1 MGSLLIKPVQRVLK
15 YPLLLREILSLTSPT
30 HDDHDDLS
38 AAVKEIQ
45 EVADNINEIKRRK
58 DIVEKIVGDKKKT
71 EMNVSYRVISLCAS
85 IDFLFLFYL

>member
-1 MGSLLIKPVQRVLK
+1 LIKPVQRVLK

-45 EVADNINEIKRRK
+45 DVADNINEIKRRK

-71 EMNVSYRVISLCAS
+71 DISVSLIHHRVLC
-85 IDFLFLFYL
+85 I